1 MKYSRNTFDI
11 QAYFYV
17 HQKLEAVNNFSIIS
31 EDDLS
36 RQFVYIRLQ
45 GTLLLST
52 QDENVLEALQDLRKN
67 VRFLPQLINFLSY
80 NYIYAAYIYIYIF
93 YNFALL

>member
-1 MKYSRNTFDI
+1 LDI

-17 HQKLEAVNNFSIIS
+17 HQKLEAINNLSIIS

-45 GTLLLST
+45 AILPLIA
-52 QDENVLEALQDLRKN
+52 QDGNISEALQESRKN
-67 VRFLPQLINFLSY
+67 VSKMFSFRLTFFVL
-80 NYIYAAYIYIYIF
+80 YILYIVI
-93 YNFALL
+93 LHCRLHLEK

>member
-1 MKYSRNTFDI
+1 MDI

-17 HQKLEAVNNFSIIS
+17 HQKLEAINNLSIIS

-45 GTLLLST
+45 AILPLIA
-52 QDENVLEALQDLRKN
+52 QDGNISEALQESRKN
-67 VRFLPQLINFLSY
+67 VSKMFSFRLTFLHH
-80 NYIYAAYIYIYIF
+80 IF
-93 YNFALL
+93 YLVYTVYHIILHCRLHLEK

>member
-1 MKYSRNTFDI
+1 M

-17 HQKLEAVNNFSIIS
+17 HQKLEAVNNLSIIS

-45 GTLLLST
+45 ATFPLVA
-52 QDENVLEALQDLRKN
+52 QDENILEALQESRKN
-67 VRFLPQLINFLSY
+67 VRFFSCLTFVLIFNFIVLY
-80 NYIYAAYIYIYIF
+80 TIL
-93 YNFALL
+93 YNFTLL

>member
-1 MKYSRNTFDI
+1 MDI

-17 HQKLEAVNNFSIIS
+17 HQKLEAINNLSIIS

-45 GTLLLST
+45 AILPLIA
-52 QDENVLEALQDLRKN
+52 QDGNISEALQESRKN
-67 VRFLPQLINFLSY
+67 VSKMFSFRLTFFVL
-80 NYIYAAYIYIYIF
+80 YILYIVI
-93 YNFALL
+93 LHCRLHLEK